1 MVKLELLGDKSMAHS
16 IQSIRSVYDLA
27 KCARDSGKPFDDE
40 EIKKLLERTVT
51 DEKLISEYSRFHK
64 GYAAEDLF
72 MRIFSLLPWVRSV
85 VPLGQE
91 QFPENS
97 KETIQV
103 PDYEIIFEAGNET
116 DTATILVEVK
126 LVDGDK
132 QTFELQKYKYEVLHE
147 YSSHKKVTL
156 LFAMFWRRQWM
167 WTINSIESFIEKSSS
182 YKISYERACANDLS
196 AILGDYTYLFR
207 KQCYRKS
214 IFSKNEK
221 ADTEFVHRHEEY
233 GKTIYEGLSLDEQK
247 FESLCMFEPA
257 LLDCAFDF
265 KEISYKKLSNT
276 EIEIIEQYD
285 YLPYVYKLSSLLL
298 AYLNKMYCIDKDNMY
313 YKDNILV
320 KRSFDIVDTIRRKC
334 GGEKFYLI
342 PYNVNETSTQLFNL
356 QFGKVKHIF
365 DAYKSTERNE
375 GHNILVS
382 HE

>member
-1 MVKLELLGDKSMAHS
+1 MAHS
-16 IQSIRSVYDLA
+16 IQSIRNVYNLA

-40 EIKKLLERTVT
+40 QIKKLLERTVT
-51 DEKLISEYSRFHK
+51 DEKLIPEYPRFEK
-64 GYAAEDLF
+64 GYATEDLF
-72 MRIFSLLPWVRSV
+72 MRIFSLLPWVRSI

-91 QFPENS
+91 QFPESS
-97 KETIQV
+97 KETIQI
-103 PDYEIIFEAGNET
+103 PDYEILFEAGNEI

-132 QTFELQKYKYEVLHE
+132 QTFELQKYKYEVLYE

-156 LFAMFWRRQWM
+156 LFAIFWRKQWV

-221 ADTEFVHRHEEY
+221 ADTEFIHRHKEY

-247 FESLCMFEPA
+247 FESLCILEPA

-265 KEISYKKLSNT
+265 KEISYKNLSNT
-276 EIEIIEQYD
+276 EIEIIEQFD
-285 YLPYVYKLSSLLL
+285 YLPHVYKLSSLLL
-298 AYLNKMYCIDKDNMY
+298 AYLNKMYCIDKNNMY
-313 YKDNILV
+313 YEDNILI
-320 KRSFDIVDTIRRKC
+320 KRSFDIVDTVRRKC

-342 PYNVNETSTQLFNL
+342 PYNVNETSTRLFGI

-375 GHNILVS
+375 GYNILVS

>member
-1 MVKLELLGDKSMAHS
+1 MAHS
-16 IQSIRSVYDLA
+16 IQSIRIVYDLA
-27 KCARDSGKPFDDE
+27 KCARDRGKPFDDE

-51 DEKLISEYSRFHK
+51 DEKLISEYPRFER

-72 MRIFSLLPWVRSV
+72 RRIFSLLPWVRSV
-85 VPLGQE
+85 IPLGQE

-103 PDYEIIFEAGNET
+103 PDYEIIFEAGNEMG
-116 DTATILVEVK
+116 TATILVEAK

-156 LFAMFWRRQWM
+156 LFAIFWRKQYI
-167 WTINSIESFIEKSSS
+167 WTINSIESFIKKSSS
-182 YKISYERACANDLS
+182 YKISYEKACANDLS
-196 AILGDYTYLFR
+196 AILGDYTYLFKR
-207 KQCYRKS
+207 QCYRKS
-214 IFSKNEK
+214 IFSKNEN
-221 ADTEFVHRHEEY
+221 ADTEFIHKHKEY
-233 GKTIYEGLSLDEQK
+233 GKTIYEGLSLDGQK

-265 KEISYKKLSNT
+265 KEISYKNLANS

-285 YLPYVYKLSSLLL
+285 CLPYVYKLSSLIL
-298 AYLNKMYCIDKDNMY
+298 AYLIKMYCIDKANMY
-313 YKDNILV
+313 YEDNILV
-320 KRSFDIVDTIRRKC
+320 EKSFDIVDTVRRKC

-342 PYNVNETSTQLFNL
+342 PYNVNETSTRLFDL

-365 DAYKSTERNE
+365 DAYKSTERSE
-375 GHNILVS
+375 GYKILVS
-382 HE
+382 HD